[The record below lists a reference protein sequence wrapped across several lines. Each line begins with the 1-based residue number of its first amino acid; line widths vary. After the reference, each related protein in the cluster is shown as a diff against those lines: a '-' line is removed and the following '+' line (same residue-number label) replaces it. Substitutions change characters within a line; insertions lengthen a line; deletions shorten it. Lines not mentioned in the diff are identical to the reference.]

1 MTFLKRYGLHLVL
14 GLLVVGIITMVV
26 LSLQWKNNIKHLNA
40 KVSSVSKEQNS
51 YMHQKDSIDN
61 IIVALTDSVGVLD
74 SVIDYYE
81 SLDFQLETARSQY
94 GKAIYA
100 LEEEILAGD
109 NPTKI
114 MYLTLDDG
122 PYDRTHDFLD
132 ILDSCSIDA
141 TFFVLGKPKMKAV
154 YERILREGHLLA
166 NHTYSHR
173 IRTGLYR
180 STSSF
185 IEDVEKLDRFICDEF
200 GLPTNNVVRF
210 PGGSYQAF
218 SLRRPI
224 IDSLHSMG
232 YQYVDWTGST
242 HDSSD
247 SCLTVDSAF
256 FNATLD
262 CDHDIDVLL
271 MHDFSKISLAALPR
285 IITDFRERNYTFF
298 PLVKESHVM
307 GR

>member
-1 MTFLKRYGLHLVL
+1 MSILKRYGA
-14 GLLVVGIITMVV
+14 LLVAGLPLIGIAVMVAF
-26 LSLQWKNNIKHLNA
+26 SIIWKNAVIHLNDEI
-40 KVSSVSKEQNS
+40 STINKEQES
-51 YMHQKDSIDN
+51 LESQRDSIESM
-61 IIVALTDSVGVLD
+61 IISLEDSTMVLD
-74 SVIDYYE
+74 SVIAFYETIDY
-81 SLDFQLETARSQY
+81 QLESSRSQY
-94 GKAIYA
+94 GQAIYT

-122 PYDRTHDFLD
+122 PYDLTHSFLD
-132 ILDSCSIDA
+132 VLDSCEIDA
-141 TFFVLGKPKMKAV
+141 TFFVLGKPKRKAV
-154 YERILREGHLLA
+154 YERILREGHLLS

-200 GLPTNNVVRF
+200 GLPTNNIVRF

-224 IDSLHSMG
+224 IDSLHSIG
-232 YQYVDWTGST
+232 YQYVDWTGT
-242 HDSSD
+242 TNDGSD

-256 FNATLD
+256 INATLECND
-262 CDHDIDVLL
+262 DIDVLL
-271 MHDFSKISLAALPR
+271 MHDYSKISLAALPR

>member
-1 MTFLKRYGLHLVL
+1 M
-14 GLLVVGIITMVV
+14 GIIFMVV
-26 LSLQWKNNIKHLNA
+26 LSLSWRNKVNHLNTQA
-40 KVSSVSKEQNS
+40 SSFRKEQIS
-51 YMHQKDSIDN
+51 ISQQKDSIEG
-61 IIVALTDSVGVLD
+61 IIASLADSIWVLD
-74 SVIDYYE
+74 SVLAYYE
-81 SLDFQLETARSQY
+81 SLDFQLESSRSQY

-100 LEEEILAGD
+100 LEEEILEGD
-109 NPTKI
+109 NSTKI
-114 MYLTLDDG
+114 MYLTFDDG

-132 ILDSCSIDA
+132 ILDSCSINA
-141 TFFVLGKPKMKAV
+141 TFFVLGKPKMRAV

-185 IEDVEKLDRFICDEF
+185 IEDVEKLDRFICNEF

-210 PGGSYQAF
+210 PGGSSQAF
-218 SLRRPI
+218 SLRRSI

-232 YQYVDWTGST
+232 YRYIDWTCST

-271 MHDFSKISLAALPR
+271 MHDFSKTSLAALPR
-285 IITDFRERNYTFF
+285 IIANFQERNYMFF

-307 GR
+307 DR